1 MNLLTWYPDS
11 GLREAFNT
19 DTLNKPF
26 QAPQEM
32 DIDDGTYMPMP
43 VFESEPMVGHTLLIL
58 LVDASLK
65 SLAKEN
71 PVGRLQKSKH
81 AGVIK
86 IPSENTHIDV
96 PMYAIPKEQF
106 LNKQQALE
114 SMAVN
119 RGFGYR

>member
-1 MNLLTWYPDS
+1 
-11 GLREAFNT
+11 
-19 DTLNKPF
+19 
-26 QAPQEM
+26 
-32 DIDDGTYMPMP
+32 
-43 VFESEPMVGHTLLIL
+43 MVGHTLLIL

-71 PVGRLQKSKH
+71 PGWTFTEKQTCGR
-81 AGVIK
+81 IK

-119 RGFGYR
+119 RGFAIDEATRESYEVDSELVNLALRKGERKMDE